1 QPHTGA
7 NSIVHSS
14 GIGWHVPDMSPAPH
28 LAESAYEQNCF
39 SAHLIAA
46 MPPHILPAAAADAGV
61 AGAGAEAD
69 GGGPELTTPVGVSTG
84 RAPAVAVAVALV
96 GLAFAGALADGVGC
110 AEQATRAV
118 NDRNVMHTRIRIGW
132 PMPQL

>member
-1 QPHTGA
+1 
-7 NSIVHSS
+7 
-14 GIGWHVPDMSPAPH
+14 
-28 LAESAYEQNCF
+28 
-39 SAHLIAA
+39 LIAA

-84 RAPAVAVAVALV
+84 RALAVAVALV

-118 NDRNVMHTRIRIGW
+118 NDSNVMHTRIRIGW
-132 PMPQL
+132 PMP